1 MNSRRAFF
9 GTSAIVFAA
18 SAALTIV
25 WCGSMAA
32 MGEMPMPGGWTMSH
46 MWMRMPGQ
54 SWLGAM
60 ASFVGMWVVMMAAM
74 MLPSFAPTLWR
85 YRHHSGLTGVV
96 AAGYFATWVVAG
108 MAVFTLGVVFAD
120 LAMRKP
126 NLARAVPIAV
136 GAIVLL
142 AGVFQRSGWKARQ
155 LALCRDAGH
164 HRLTPASGVGAAW
177 RHGLCLGV
185 HCIQSCAGITAV
197 ALVLGVMD
205 LRVMAAVT
213 TVIAV
218 ERLAQDGPRAAR
230 AVGTVVAAT
239 GLCLFVSAVVPG

>member
-1 MNSRRAFF
+1 MNSRRAFL

-18 SAALTIV
+18 SAASTIV
-25 WCGSMAA
+25 WCASMAA

-54 SWLGAM
+54 SWLGAT

-74 MLPSFAPTLWR
+74 MLPAFAPVLWR
-85 YRHHSGLTGVV
+85 YHHHGRFTGVV
-96 AAGYFATWVVAG
+96 AVAYFIPWAVG
-108 MAVFTLGVVFAD
+108 GLAVFTLGVVFAD

-126 NLARAVPIAV
+126 DVARAVPIAV

-142 AGVFQRSGWKARQ
+142 AGLLQRTGWKARQ
-155 LALCRDAGH
+155 LALCRETGH
-164 HRLTPASGVGAAW
+164 RGPTRGAGVGEAL
-177 RHGLCLGV
+177 RHGWCLGV
-185 HCIQSCAGITAV
+185 HCVRSCAGITAV

-213 TVIAV
+213 IVIAV
-218 ERLAQDGPRAAR
+218 ERLAQDGARAAR
-230 AVGTVVAAT
+230 VVGTVVAAT
-239 GLCLFVSAVVPG
+239 GACLIVSAVVPG